1 VGRLLGGGLRNGIDN
16 AERDLLELDEE
27 CDRSWSSKR
36 LTPREKGGMP
46 VSRTEISPNYSA
58 MSKHARQLLVRSD
71 LVTAYWLVEEL
82 IMECRCPEKPSK
94 LRDRVLAL
102 IGYSS

>member
-1 VGRLLGGGLRNGIDN
+1 VGRLLGGGLRNGFDN
-16 AERDLLELDEE
+16 AERGLLELDEE

-58 MSKHARQLLVRSD
+58 RSKHARQLLVRSD
-71 LVTAYWLVEEL
+71 VVSVYWLVEL
-82 IMECRCPEKPSK
+82 IMKCRCPEKPSN
-94 LRDRVLAL
+94 LRDRILAL
-102 IGYSS
+102 ILVL